1 MSKSLFKS
9 NVDGLIKPNI
19 FKSSMYRDLT
29 TTFRI
34 CVENHVYQLKP
45 KYVTATINMV
55 LLTGETYS
63 YNAAMVYT
71 GDLDVLKVIEN
82 NGQAKRR
89 LELLLQFRIK
99 DWVTALFPCKFI
111 HVTFKSFH

>member
-1 MSKSLFKS
+1 MANSLFKS

-19 FKSSMYRDLT
+19 FRLSMYHDLT
-29 TTFRI
+29 SSFRI

-45 KYVTATINMV
+45 KYVTAVINVV
-55 LLTGETYS
+55 LITGES
-63 YNAAMVYT
+63 HLYNAAMVYT